1 MNKNKNLGRA
11 KKTKNDEFYT
21 LYKDVKFELD
31 NYKDKFKDKI
41 ILCNCNDKGSAFEKY
56 FKENKDIKELIIT
69 EGRFQDNL
77 EALKRCDIVVTN
89 PPFSQFR
96 EFIDLLIKYDKDF
109 IIIGSDNAMTYKN
122 IFPLI
127 KNGKIFLGY
136 NKPKKFIE
144 SNGNIKKFGN
154 IEWYTTFKTERPSLK
169 LTATYNPKEYFQYDN
184 YNAIEVSKVKDIPK
198 DYNGYMGVPI
208 TFLNK
213 WNREQFEIIGK
224 SDTLANK
231 IVINGKNRTGRFY
244 LNGKRLYDR
253 VVIKKKR
260 ENIK

>member
-1 MNKNKNLGRA
+1 MEKNKNLDKA

-56 FKENKDIKELIIT
+56 FKENKDIKELIIS
-69 EGRFQDNL
+69 EGKFQDNS
-77 EALKRCDIVVTN
+77 EVLKKCDIVITN
-89 PPFSQFR
+89 PPFSQFK

-109 IIIGSDNAMTYKN
+109 IVIGSENAMTYKN
-122 IFPLI
+122 VFPLI

-136 NKPKKFIE
+136 NKPKEFVE
-144 SNGNIKKFGN
+144 PNGNLKKFGN
-154 IEWYTTFKTERPSLK
+154 IGWYTTFETERPSLE
-169 LTATYNPKEYFQYDN
+169 LTATYKPKEYPQYDN
-184 YNAIEVSKVKDIPK
+184 YDAIEVSKVKDIPK
-198 DYNGYMGVPI
+198 DYDGAMGVPI

-213 WNREQFEIIGK
+213 WNREQFKIIGK

-231 IVINGKNRTGRFY
+231 IIVNEKNRTGRFY

-253 VVIKKKR
+253 VVIKKKKG
-260 ENIK
+260 NIE